1 MSRIS
6 ILYDQYKYGLLKAF
20 VGILITGTLI
30 FGNVILKAIRGII
43 VNDNTGQIQI
53 LFDQNKTIIGNQDSM
68 LRVILRG
75 EKTHNSI
82 LMEQK
87 KQIRQIYI
95 LMESVSKYDKN
106 VMQRFNDIEN
116 GYRDNLNLI
125 LPITPYLKQNPDA
138 KQKYTIDKILSVKAK
153 KIKKP

>member
-1 MSRIS
+1 
-6 ILYDQYKYGLLKAF
+6 
-20 VGILITGTLI
+20 
-30 FGNVILKAIRGII
+30 
-43 VNDNTGQIQI
+43 
-53 LFDQNKTIIGNQDSM
+53 M

-87 KQIRQIYI
+87 KQTRQIYI

-125 LPITPYLKQNPDA
+125 LPITPYLKQNPDE